1 MTFIWPELLWLLL
14 AVPLAIGLYWAWLR
28 RRSRAA
34 LHYASLGV
42 VREALSGSR
51 QSRRHLPPLLLLAAL
66 GCLIVA
72 MARPVAKTALP
83 FTASTVVLAIDT
95 SLSMVAQDFEPN
107 RLAAAQ
113 MAAKQFIQQRP
124 AHTRLGIVS
133 FAGTAALVQA
143 PTADGEKAI
152 EAVDSLRLESMTAV
166 GSGILVSLK
175 TLFPDEEM
183 DLMGIDPRVHAKDDR
198 TGARSL
204 DDVNRKEAAKPKVN
218 RPGSYS
224 SAAIILLSD
233 GQTTMGPDPIEAA
246 RMAAERGVPIYTV
259 GVGTTEG
266 RIISLGNYRF
276 NATLDEDTLKQIAD
290 ITHGEYFNAT
300 DAKALVNIYRNLNAK
315 VLIDRQAKEISAL
328 FCAAAAVCAML
339 AGLLSMLWFSR
350 VADAR

>member
-1 MTFIWPELLWLLL
+1 MLCLLL
-14 AVPLAIGLYWAWLR
+14 LVPVSVWMYRLWLR
-28 RRSRAA
+28 RRSKVA
-34 LHYASLGV
+34 LRYASLDTV
-42 VREALSGSR
+42 KDALSGGA
-51 QSRRHLPPLLLLAAL
+51 QKRRHIPPLLLLAAL
-66 GCLIVA
+66 ALLLLA
-72 MARPVAKTALP
+72 LARPVAKTALP
-83 FTASTVVLAIDT
+83 FTASTVVLTIDT
-95 SLSMVAQDFEPN
+95 SLSMVAQDFAPN

-133 FAGTAALVQA
+133 FAGTAALVQP
-143 PTADGEKAI
+143 PTTDRDKAV
-152 EAVDSLRLESMTAV
+152 EAVEALRLESMTAV

-183 DLMGIDPRVHAKDDR
+183 DLMAVDPRVHGKDDKS
-198 TGARSL
+198 GARSL
-204 DDVNRKEAAKPKVN
+204 DEINKKESRSKPKSLG
-218 RPGSYS
+218 PGSYS

-276 NATLDEDTLKQIAD
+276 NATLDEETLKQIAS

-300 DAKALVNIYRNLNAK
+300 DAAALVNIYKNLNAK

-328 FCAAAAVCAML
+328 FCAAAALCALM
-339 AGLLSMLWFSR
+339 AGLLSLLWFPR
-350 VADAR
+350 VS